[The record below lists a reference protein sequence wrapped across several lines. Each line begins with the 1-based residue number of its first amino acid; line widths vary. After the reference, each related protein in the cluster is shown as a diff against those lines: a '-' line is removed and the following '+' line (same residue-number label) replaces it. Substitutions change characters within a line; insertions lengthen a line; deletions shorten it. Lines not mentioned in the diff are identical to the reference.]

1 MTIDKAFFAIIL
13 NLITHYMV
21 GVAAKTANTIK
32 YNDKITYHQPL
43 GINRGCFKQYCTLFS
58 ALLNAS
64 AWGDGT
70 P

>member
-32 YNDKITYHQPL
+32 YNDKNNISLAFRYKPW
-43 GINRGCFKQYCTLFS
+43 LFQIV
-58 ALLNAS
+58 LHLV
-64 AWGDGT
+64 
-70 P
+70 